1 MNKFSVETFFY
12 CQLFPAPGNVL
23 TIRTFS
29 SPINS
34 GRNFPFCRFPAAK
47 AAKDSHGV
55 NILFVK
61 ILRKMPKMI
70 PPFFVE
76 IWRKYRKNSP
86 RRYVNQYC
94 FHIRPGVSLHPSL
107 AAPFLFYPVSVHFVH
122 FAAIR
127 CFVRKSEKSPDIITI
142 LFPILLR
149 DTVRTCPNC
158 SDIVTTLQIKCL
170 IHFVRKKCVSTK

>member
-1 MNKFSVETFFY
+1 VLKCFFY
-12 CQLFPAPGNVL
+12 RQLFPAPGNVL
-23 TIRTFS
+23 TIRTLHHHPCIF
-29 SPINS
+29 INS
-34 GRNFPFCRFPAAK
+34 GRNIPFCQNPAEK
-47 AAKDSHGV
+47 AEKAV
-55 NILFVK
+55 
-61 ILRKMPKMI
+61 
-70 PPFFVE
+70 PFFVE
-76 IWRKYRKNSP
+76 LWRKYRKNSP
-86 RRYVNQYC
+86 RRSVNVCC